1 MGKVLLMKNDEQLKV
16 LEKATDKALK
26 VVEKERKGKR
36 RHYINEWFR
45 WVELVAQYIKRRI
58 N

>member
-1 MGKVLLMKNDEQLKV
+1 MKNDEQLKV
-16 LEKATDKALK
+16 LETATDKALK

-45 WVELVAQYIKRRI
+45 WVELVAKYIKRRI

>member
-1 MGKVLLMKNDEQLKV
+1 MKNDDQLRV
-16 LEKATDKALK
+16 LNKATDKALK
-26 VVEKERKGKR
+26 VVEKERQGKR

-45 WVELVAQYIKRRI
+45 WGELVAKYIKRSI

>member
-1 MGKVLLMKNDEQLKV
+1 MKNDEQLRV
-16 LEKATDKALK
+16 LNKATDKALR
-26 VVEKERKGKR
+26 VGEKERQGKR

-45 WVELVAQYIKRRI
+45 WVELVAKYIKRRI

>member
-1 MGKVLLMKNDEQLKV
+1 MKNDEQLKV

-26 VVEKERKGKR
+26 IVEKERLGKR

-45 WVELVAQYIKRRI
+45 WVELVSKYLKKVI

>member
-1 MGKVLLMKNDEQLKV
+1 MINDERLRV
-16 LEKATDKALK
+16 LENATDKALK
-26 VVEKERKGKR
+26 VVEKERQGKR

-45 WVELVAQYIKRRI
+45 WVELVAKYIKRKI

>member
-1 MGKVLLMKNDEQLKV
+1 MKNDEQLRV
-16 LEKATDKALK
+16 LNKATDKALK
-26 VVEKERKGKR
+26 VVEQERQGKR

-45 WVELVAQYIKRRI
+45 WVELVAKYIKRSI